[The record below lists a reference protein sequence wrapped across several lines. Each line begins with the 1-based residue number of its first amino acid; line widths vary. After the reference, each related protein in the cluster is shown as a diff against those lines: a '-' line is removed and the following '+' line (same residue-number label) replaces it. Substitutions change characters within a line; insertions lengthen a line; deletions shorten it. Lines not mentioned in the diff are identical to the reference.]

1 MKQKIILAIGLFQ
14 LGFNGW
20 GQQSQTPYTTP
31 FATTPAQ
38 AVTTSN
44 AAWYRGGNNNTGSA
58 GNANIFGTLWNSP
71 IYTVTNGLNR
81 SKLNGTFTAVGATAQ
96 YGIDGYTTF
105 GNTNTT
111 VNTSGYML
119 LGPNG
124 TFQTQPGLSIYN
136 NKGAYSLLHL
146 NGTAPIQ
153 QNGYRPWMKT
163 GITFTDNQDMSYFG
177 LRQIHLSFSSIPCA
191 EKPKIA

>member
-1 MKQKIILAIGLFQ
+1 MIHKKVKVLLGTLALSSVAYA
-14 LGFNGW
+14 
-20 GQQSQTPYTTP
+20 QQ
-31 FATTPAQ
+31 PAQ
-38 AVTTSN
+38 GSPPANNTN
-44 AAWYRGGNNNTGSA
+44 AQAAAAWYRGGNTATTPN
-58 GNANIFGTLWNSP
+58 NIFGTAAGFNSP
-71 IYTVTNGLNR
+71 IYTLTNGVNR
-81 SKLNGTFTAVGATAQ
+81 TKLNGTFTNSANQ
-96 YGIDGYTTF
+96 YDIDGYTTF

-124 TFQTQPGLSIYN
+124 TFQTEPTLNIYN

-163 GITFTDNQDMSYFG
+163 GITFNKTTTELIWSPNKF
-177 LRQIHLSFSSIPCA
+177 LS
-191 EKPKIA
+191 

>member
-1 MKQKIILAIGLFQ
+1 MKKIKLVLGLMILPFIGVSQ
-14 LGFNGW
+14 STTATNNQNIGQTRYLGFD
-20 GQQSQTPYTTP
+20 
-31 FATTPAQ
+31 
-38 AVTTSN
+38 
-44 AAWYRGGNNNTGSA
+44 NN
-58 GNANIFGTLWNSP
+58 FPLR
-71 IYTVTNGLNR
+71 TVTNGVNR
-81 SKLNGTFTAVGATAQ
+81 TKLNGTFTTSANQ
-96 YGIDGYTTF
+96 YDIDGYTTF

-111 VNTSGYML
+111 VNTTGYML

-124 TFQTQPGLSIYN
+124 TFQTQPTLNIYN
-136 NKGAYSLLHL
+136 DKGAYSLLHL

-191 EKPKIA
+191 EKPKMD